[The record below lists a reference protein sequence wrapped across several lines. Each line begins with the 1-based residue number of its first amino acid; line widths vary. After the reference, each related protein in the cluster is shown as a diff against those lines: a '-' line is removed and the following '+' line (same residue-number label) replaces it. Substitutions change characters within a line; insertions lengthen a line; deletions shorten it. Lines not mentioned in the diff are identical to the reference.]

1 MIGLLIETRLT
12 WILATCALVSLNAL
26 AAEATLE
33 IVSDKQRVT
42 FSQSQLLS
50 RSDLKTIAIND
61 SDYKKRFTQF
71 KAIPIPSLF
80 KGIAIPDN
88 AVVQFSSTDGFSATL
103 EKTRLLSTDPKA
115 ATAYL
120 AIEDPRSPW
129 PHLTG
134 KNTSAGPFYL
144 VWKNPGASSIG

>member
-1 MIGLLIETRLT
+1 MAGLLTETRMR
-12 WILATCALVSLNAL
+12 WILATCVLVSLDAL
-26 AAEATLE
+26 GVEPTLE
-33 IVSDKQRVT
+33 IVSDKQRVA

-88 AVVQFSSTDGFSATL
+88 AVVQFSSTDGF
-103 EKTRLLSTDPKA
+103 
-115 ATAYL
+115 
-120 AIEDPRSPW
+120 
-129 PHLTG
+129 
-134 KNTSAGPFYL
+134 
-144 VWKNPGASSIG
+144 